1 MSEITLTIND
11 KKVKGK
17 EGDTVLE
24 ICQANDI
31 DVPTLCH
38 LEELSDVGAC
48 RMCVVEI
55 ERERRP
61 VPACTYPARDGLVV
75 KTDTEQLEKYRRLI
89 LELMLSEHKHDCS
102 DCESDGHCELQGLIN
117 RYGIDKTRFP
127 VTESIEPIDDSSDV
141 IIWNPNICILCGRCV
156 RACVEISK
164 HQVLDFAHR
173 GDKTVV
179 TAEMNEL
186 LGESSCYSCAACAE
200 ACPTWAINPSRIL
213 ASVNENLCSNCG
225 ICVAVCPYEAI
236 NINKEKK
243 VAEIN
248 KDLCKFCGTCCATC
262 PSQAIV
268 QYAFTNERMFAEINA
283 ALAIE
288 VEAIGEG

>member
-11 KKVKGK
+11 KQVKGK

-24 ICQANDI
+24 ICQANGV

-38 LEELSDVGAC
+38 FEGLSDVGAC

-75 KTDTEQLEKYRRLI
+75 KTNTEQLEKYRRLI
-89 LELMLSEHKHDCS
+89 LELMLSEHNHDCS
-102 DCESDGHCELQGLIN
+102 VCESDGHCELQDLIN

-127 VTESIEPIDDSSDV
+127 VTESIELIDDSSDV
-141 IIWNPNICILCGRCV
+141 IIRNPNICILCGRCV
-156 RACVEISK
+156 RACAEISE
-164 HQVLDFAHR
+164 HRVLDFANR
-173 GDKTVV
+173 GGKTVV

-200 ACPTWAINPSRIL
+200 VCPTWAINPSRIL
-213 ASVNENLCSNCG
+213 ASVNEDLCSNCG

-236 NINKEKK
+236 NVDRQKK
-243 VAEIN
+243 VAEVN
-248 KDLCKFCGTCCATC
+248 KSLCKFCGTCCAAC
-262 PSQAIV
+262 PSEAIV
-268 QYAFTNERMFAEINA
+268 QYAFTTERVFAEINA
-283 ALAIE
+283 ALNRE
-288 VEAIGEG
+288 ER